1 MKVKTKYRYYWI
13 LVLENNIISDC
24 TLQTSSIADLTN
36 E

>member
-13 LVLENNIISDC
+13 LVLENNLLVIVHC
-24 TLQTSSIADLTN
+24 SSIADLTN